1 MSDVRR
7 SFLTAEWRWLVMLTF
22 EVDPRALTPLIPAG
36 TVLDL
41 LDGRAL
47 MSVVGFRF
55 VSTRLIGLAIPGHRD
70 FDEVNLRFYVRRE
83 DPRHDPRRGVVFVR
97 EIVPRRAI
105 AIVARL
111 GYNEPYVSLPM
122 RSSTPAPGASVPGQI
137 EYAWKAAGG
146 WNRITASAAGA
157 PSVAGPG
164 DPAAFVT
171 ERYWGYTRQ
180 RNGRTIEY
188 EVLHPRWR
196 LWHADEATLD
206 LGGGTLYGGELDAAL
221 SAPPW
226 LALIADGSA
235 VSVSAPRRLI

>member
-1 MSDVRR
+1 MINFRI
-7 SFLTAEWRWLVMLTF
+7 
-22 EVDPRALTPLIPAG
+22 DPALGQPHVPSGTELDFCEGHALI
-36 TVLDL
+36 
-41 LDGRAL
+41 
-47 MSVVGFRF
+47 SVVGFRF
-55 VSTRLIGLAIPGHRD
+55 LNTRVRGFAIPFHRH